1 MEPSAKRA
9 RQESSPRFTSPRQRR
24 LWLTVGGVVLAIWTT
39 LGLAGVLAE
48 RLEPTGLP
56 AAVFGLAFLC
66 VVAAIVGHGIAL
78 RASRRQAWVLVGIV
92 AAYAMVFV
100 RLGVVERTH
109 LFEYGIVGILVHA
122 ALLER
127 VANGGRVRWPA
138 VTAALA
144 AAALGWIDEGIQAV
158 LPNRVYDLRDVAFNA
173 LAGAMAVAAT
183 VVLRWASMRVRG
195 EAEPPG

>member
-1 MEPSAKRA
+1 M
-9 RQESSPRFTSPRQRR
+9 
-24 LWLTVGGVVLAIWTT
+24 WTT

-56 AAVFGLAFLC
+56 AAAFGLAFLC
-66 VVAAIVGHGIAL
+66 VIAAIVGHGIAL
-78 RASRRQAWVLVGIV
+78 RPSIRQAWALVGIV

-138 VTAALA
+138 LTAALA
-144 AAALGWIDEGIQAV
+144 AAALGWIDEGIQAF
-158 LPNRVYDLRDVAFNA
+158 LPNRAYDLRDVGFNA
-173 LAGAMAVAAT
+173 LAGAMAVTAT

-195 EAEPPG
+195 DTAPPA